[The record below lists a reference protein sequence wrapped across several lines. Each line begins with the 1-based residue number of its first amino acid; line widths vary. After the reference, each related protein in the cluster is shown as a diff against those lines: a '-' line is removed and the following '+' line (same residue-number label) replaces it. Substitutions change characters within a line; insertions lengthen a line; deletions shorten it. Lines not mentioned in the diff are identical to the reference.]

1 MSLMLCEYF
10 LYCDMSQLIVLLAF
24 GNASG
29 LNEFTNLYLFCYI
42 LQLNLMLDYFK
53 FAFLMLILQYT
64 TRSEVQI
71 QSHYTK

>member
-1 MSLMLCEYF
+1 MLCEYF

-24 GNASG
+24 GNVSG
-29 LNEFTNLYLFCYI
+29 LNEVANLYLFCYI
-42 LQLNLMLDYFK
+42 LQLDFMLDYFI
-53 FAFLMLILQYT
+53 FAFLMCILQYA